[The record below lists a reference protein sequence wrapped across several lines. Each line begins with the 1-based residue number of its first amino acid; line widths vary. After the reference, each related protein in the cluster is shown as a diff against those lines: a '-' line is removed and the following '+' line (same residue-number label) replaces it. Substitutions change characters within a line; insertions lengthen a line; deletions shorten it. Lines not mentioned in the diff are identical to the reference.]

1 MSLTETVL
9 RNIQEK
15 IYNLKTISC
24 ADEVGAVLESA
35 DGIARIRGLSSAVNG
50 ELLEFPGK
58 IYGTIFNLEKEEI
71 ICAILENHTK
81 VKEGA
86 WVKRTGHVV
95 GIRVGQNMLGRVINP
110 MGDPLDGLGLI
121 KTETAYP
128 LESPAP
134 GVIDR
139 EPVRV
144 PLQTGYKVIDALVP
158 IGRGQRE
165 LIIGDRQTGKTTLAV
180 DTIINQKNTGVIS
193 IYVAIGQKEST
204 VVKLRHQLE
213 QHDALKNTIIID
225 APASAPAI
233 TQYLAPFV
241 GCAIAEYFMSEL
253 QKDTLVVYDDLS
265 KHAAA
270 YRQISLLMR
279 RPPGRE
285 AYPGDIFYLHSRLL
299 ERAAK
304 LSPAKG
310 GGSMTALPIIETQ
323 GNDISAYVPTNVIS
337 ITDGQIFLEADL
349 FNSGVRPAVNAG
361 ISVSRVGGSAQIKA
375 MRRISGT
382 LRIDLAQYR
391 EKEAFSM
398 FSSELD
404 KETLR
409 QLKKGALMV
418 ELLKQDKNKPLAVE
432 EQVIIIYAGV
442 KDLLLDIP
450 LERLAEFETALLDYL
465 HKNYAD
471 IVETFRTQQEFTRE
485 LGLLTQNAVNNF
497 KKEFLNVP
505 ADQH

>member
-1 MSLTETVL
+1 MVIDAGILK
-9 RNIQEK
+9 NIQEK
-15 IYNLKTISC
+15 IETFQVIPE
-24 ADEVGAVLESA
+24 AEEVGTVLESA
-35 DGIARIRGLSSAVNG
+35 DGIAHIKGLYSALNG

-58 IYGTIFNLEKEEI
+58 IYGTIFNLEKDEI
-71 ICAILENHTK
+71 VCAILDNHTK
-81 VKEGA
+81 VTEGA
-86 WVKRTGHVV
+86 WVKRTGHVMGAPV
-95 GIRVGQNMLGRVINP
+95 GPALLGRVINP
-110 MGDPLDGLGLI
+110 LGDPEDGKGPI
-121 KTETAYP
+121 ECEKSYP
-128 LESPAP
+128 LERSAP

-139 EPVRV
+139 EPVKV
-144 PLQTGYKVIDALVP
+144 PLQTGYKVIDSLIP

-165 LIIGDRQTGKTTLAV
+165 LIIGDRQTGKSTLAI
-180 DTIINQKNTGVIS
+180 DTIINQKDNDVIS
-193 IYVAIGQKEST
+193 VYVAIGQKAST
-204 VVKLRHQLE
+204 VVKITHDLE
-213 QHDALKNTIIID
+213 KYGKLKNTVIVN
-225 APASAPAI
+225 AGASSPAI
-233 TQYLAPFV
+233 LQYLAPFV
-241 GCAIAEYFMSEL
+241 GCAIAEYFMFEH

-270 YRQISLLMR
+270 YRHISLLMR

-304 LSPAKG
+304 LSPALG

-361 ISVSRVGGSAQIKA
+361 ISVSRVGGNAQIKA
-375 MRRISGT
+375 MRQVSGT

-404 KETLR
+404 AETKQ

-418 ELLKQDKNKPLAVE
+418 ELLKQDKNMPMDVVD
-432 EQVIIIYAGV
+432 QVIVLYAGTHDHFNTV
-442 KDLLLDIP
+442 P
-450 LERLAEFETALLDYL
+450 LEKLAATEQDLIGTIRARYNDVREKIAIQRTVTPEIEEELKSILTEFKSTLS
-465 HKNYAD
+465 
-471 IVETFRTQQEFTRE
+471 
-485 LGLLTQNAVNNF
+485 
-497 KKEFLNVP
+497 
-505 ADQH
+505 

>member
-1 MSLTETVL
+1 MPLTDAIL
-9 RNIQEK
+9 QNIQQK
-15 IYNLKTISC
+15 IERIELVSDV
-24 ADEVGAVLESA
+24 DEVGAVIESA
-35 DGIARIRGLSSAVNG
+35 DGIARIRGLNSALNG

-86 WVKRTGHVV
+86 WVKRTGHVIGISV
-95 GIRVGQNMLGRVINP
+95 GKSMLGRVINP
-110 MGDPLDGLGLI
+110 MGDPLDGLEPL
-121 KTETAYP
+121 TTDAVAP
-128 LESPAP
+128 LERPAP

-139 EPVRV
+139 EPVRI
-144 PLQTGYKVIDALVP
+144 PLQTGYKVVDALVP

-180 DTIINQKNTGVIS
+180 DTIISQKNTDVIS

-213 QHDALKNTIIID
+213 AAGVLKNTIIID

-233 TQYLAPFV
+233 EQYLAPFV
-241 GCAIAEYFMSEL
+241 GCAIAEYFMYEHK
-253 QKDTLVVYDDLS
+253 KDTLIIYDDLS

-270 YRQISLLMR
+270 YRHISLLMR

-304 LSPAKG
+304 LTQDIG

-323 GNDISAYVPTNVIS
+323 GNDISAYIPTNVIS
-337 ITDGQIFLEADL
+337 ITDGQIFLEANL
-349 FNSGVRPAVNAG
+349 FNAGIRPAVNAG
-361 ISVSRVGGSAQIKA
+361 ISVSRVGGSAQAKA
-375 MRRISGT
+375 MRQISGT

-409 QLKKGALMV
+409 QLHKGATMV
-418 ELLKQDKNKPLAVE
+418 ELLKQDKNKPLPAA
-432 EQVIIIYAGV
+432 EQVISIYAGV
-442 KDLLLDIP
+442 RDLLTDIP
-450 LERLAEFETALLDYL
+450 VEKIQAFEAALLE
-465 HKNYAD
+465 AM
-471 IVETFRTQQEFTRE
+471 RTKYVSVLDALQKSLE
-485 LGLLTQNAVNNF
+485 LTPELENTLQTIIAEC
-497 KKEFLNVP
+497 KKEFLNV
-505 ADQH
+505 AALSN